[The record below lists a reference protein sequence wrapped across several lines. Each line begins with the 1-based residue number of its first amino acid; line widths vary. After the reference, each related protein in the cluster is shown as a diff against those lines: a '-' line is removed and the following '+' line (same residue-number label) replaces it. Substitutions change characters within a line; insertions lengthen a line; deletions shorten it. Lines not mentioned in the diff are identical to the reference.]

1 MKTIKNIWK
10 TLTDSF
16 GVLVRSGNASFYPLL
31 SYAILLLITFAVAV
45 PFLGKALG
53 DVQAGM
59 SRIWLFLLIY
69 LLYIALYAIIAFF
82 NVAMLKSMAARLDG
96 GDTGMS
102 AALARAAQRLGS
114 IGAYTLVSATLGL
127 LGFLA
132 RMLINPL
139 VGVIIAPL
147 VGDKLWSRWRQ
158 ISYSVPLQL
167 AVPVVALD
175 EPARKRIFQ
184 RSEQLVKAT
193 WGERVKPSH
202 SINLLGL
209 FVLLPIVAI
218 FAMPALQQ
226 GISHQNADLIWR
238 GSSILL
244 VATLTFTQL
253 KSVVDAI
260 FTLAAYRYA
269 TTRNN
274 DLFPDDSSYAENAF
288 VQPKKRAD
296 ADTAP
301 TPSTSI

>member
-16 GVLVRSGNASFYPLL
+16 GVLARSGSAYRYPLL

-45 PFLGKALG
+45 SFLGKALG

-82 NVAMLKSMAARLDG
+82 NVAMVNSIAGRLDG
-96 GDTGMS
+96 GEPNIG

-132 RMLINPL
+132 RTLINPL
-139 VGVIIAPL
+139 VGIIIAPL

-158 ISYSVPLQL
+158 ISYTVPIQL

-175 EPARKRIFQ
+175 EPAPQRIFQ

-193 WGERVKPSH
+193 WGERVKPAH

-209 FVLLPIVAI
+209 FVLLPVVAI

-226 GISHQNADLIWR
+226 GAAEQNADLIRR
-238 GSSILL
+238 GLSVLL
-244 VATLTFTQL
+244 LATLTFTQL

-269 TTRNN
+269 TTRN
-274 DLFPDDSSYAENAF
+274 
-288 VQPKKRAD
+288 
-296 ADTAP
+296 
-301 TPSTSI
+301 